1 MKIPVIT
8 PATEYKALKSHK
20 FMKSI
25 ANGGFARFILLEACV
40 ETGRTYE
47 AWKRSGFDEA
57 RERATEEFTGAVFWL
72 GGVPAFNAIN
82 DKIGK
87 YLLKMR
93 TADFSLGHDKA
104 REPLTTFLHNER
116 TPQGKPFTKMQIA
129 AFKAAKV
136 TVSVLL
142 ANAMIGFVVPKINQ
156 SITRY
161 YHRNDGLLP
170 QNDSPVVQNATKKQ
184 KISAMDKFIHNAS
197 ETQKDKT
204 ADKKNIPFGSATS
217 ALMSIAFNL
226 ENNATWQL
234 LSTDVGTAGG
244 RALSA
249 RNKDE
254 RREILFRDL
263 SSIIFYMWSMPLI
276 NKIMNKIE
284 QGGRGVRIDSMN
296 ADYVKTVMTNIVT
309 NNGGQMSADDLHKV
323 MLGDDNFKL
332 ADNIKQQFKKGYM
345 TLNEFKSKIPEIVSA
360 DKVSKF
366 TQIAEKMAK
375 LQPAVAGVE
384 RITIE
389 QAERVFKGGYLNN
402 PEFLHEMYSVA
413 FGMDKKT
420 GSRNFLDPYRFISA
434 SEFEAVDDDLKFFV
448 NSIVKKAKK
457 TGKEIT
463 EETLSKAT
471 KINSRFNILNWG
483 TGFAVSALFL
493 STFIPK
499 MQYWITRKTTGSNDF
514 PGTKE
519 FREKQQAQKK

>member
-25 ANGGFARFILLEACV
+25 ASGGFARFILLEACV

-104 REPLTTFLHNER
+104 REPLTTFLHNEK

-129 AFKAAKV
+129 TFKAAKV
-136 TVSVLL
+136 ITSVLL

-161 YHRNDGLLP
+161 YHRNDGITPQDELP
-170 QNDSPVVQNATKKQ
+170 KQ
-184 KISAMDKFIHNAS
+184 ANSAMDKFIRNAS
-197 ETQKDKT
+197 DPQKSKT

-217 ALMSIAFNL
+217 TLMSIAFNL

-244 RALSA
+244 RALCA

-276 NKIMNKIE
+276 NKVMNKLE
-284 QGGRGVRIDSMN
+284 QSGRGVRIDSMN
-296 ADYVKTVMTNIVT
+296 ADYARTVMTNII
-309 NNGGQMSADDLHKV
+309 NNHNGKMSADELYKV
-323 MLGDDNFKL
+323 MLGNNDFKL
-332 ADNIKQQFKKGYM
+332 ADNIKQQFKKGFM
-345 TLNEFKSKIPEIVSA
+345 TLEEFKSKIPEIVSS
-360 DKVSKF
+360 DKVAKF
-366 TQIAEKMAK
+366 SEIAEKMAK

-384 RITIE
+384 RITLE

-402 PEFLHEMYSVA
+402 PEFLHEMYSIA

-420 GSRNFLDPYRFISA
+420 GSRNFLDPYKFISA

-457 TGKEIT
+457 AGKDIT
-463 EETLSKAT
+463 TETLEKAT
-471 KINSRFNILNWG
+471 KANSRFNILNWG
-483 TGFAVSALFL
+483 VGFTVSALFL

-499 MQYWITRKTTGSNDF
+499 MQYWITRKTTGSNEF

-519 FREKQQAQKK
+519 FREKQQTQKK

>member
-25 ANGGFARFILLEACV
+25 ANGGFARFIMLEACV

-93 TADFSLGHDKA
+93 TTDFSLGHDKA

-129 AFKAAKV
+129 TFKAAKV
-136 TVSVLL
+136 ITSVLL

-161 YHRNDGLLP
+161 YHRNDGLAP
-170 QNDSPVVQNATKKQ
+170 QNNGVTPQNELPKEKT
-184 KISAMDKFIHNAS
+184 STMDKFIQNAS
-197 ETQKDKT
+197 DSQKSKT
-204 ADKKNIPFGSATS
+204 SDKKNIPFGSATS
-217 ALMSIAFNL
+217 TLMSIAFNL

-244 RALSA
+244 RALCA

-263 SSIIFYMWSMPLI
+263 SSIIFYMWSMPFI
-276 NKIMNKIE
+276 NKIMNKLE

-296 ADYVKTVMTNIVT
+296 ADYAKTVMTNIV
-309 NNGGQMSADDLHKV
+309 NNNSGKMSADELSKV

-332 ADNIKQQFKKGYM
+332 ADNIKQQFKKGFM
-345 TLNEFKSKIPEIVSA
+345 TLEEFKSKIPEIVSS
-360 DKVSKF
+360 DKVAKFSK
-366 TQIAEKMAK
+366 IAEKMAK

-384 RITIE
+384 RITLE
-389 QAERVFKGGYLNN
+389 QAERVFKGGYLND

-413 FGMDKKT
+413 FGIDKKT
-420 GSRNFLDPYRFISA
+420 GIRNFLDPYKFISA

-457 TGKEIT
+457 AAQEIT
-463 EETLSKAT
+463 AETLEKAA
-471 KINSRFNILNWG
+471 KSNSRYNILNWG
-483 TGFAVSALFL
+483 TGFGVSALFL
-493 STFIPK
+493 STLIPK
-499 MQYWITRKTTGSNDF
+499 MQYWITRKMTGSNEF

-519 FREKQQAQKK
+519 FREKLQAQKK